1 MGNGP
6 LDVRVKTSFPLND
19 SRWHRVQAERNVK
32 EASLRV
38 DNFPA
43 ATHEAP
49 TDGLMHLQLNSQ
61 LFIGEEQT
69 LTFFFKKFK
78 KPEEHLK

>member
-6 LDVRVKTSFPLND
+6 LDVRVKTSLPLND

-61 LFIGEEQT
+61 LFIGEEQK